1 MCPRHVPWIF
11 IFLSFFILYRGMY
24 IDFLIYHRVDYIWTF
39 SSVLQPWL
47 ATNAKEFKWDA
58 CNLLKTLKLTG
69 LGWWVG
75 RPWLVGFVLVSFSAM
90 KFPFICVKIKINKK
104 CCVLLVLRCFCSC
117 SKKCAQWLEVCGEW
131 HVRDRTSITPRSLE
145 CNNILDNGVFLSI
158 FQIPSWVSQV
168 YLQWITQVLRKYQ
181 VGII

>member
-24 IDFLIYHRVDYIWTF
+24 IVFLIYHRVDYIWTF

-90 KFPFICVKIKINKK
+90 KFPFICVEKK
-104 CCVLLVLRCFCSC
+104 
-117 SKKCAQWLEVCGEW
+117 KKQKK
-131 HVRDRTSITPRSLE
+131 P
-145 CNNILDNGVFLSI
+145 
-158 FQIPSWVSQV
+158 
-168 YLQWITQVLRKYQ
+168 
-181 VGII
+181 